1 MIFCEFIFH
10 FRLQKG
16 GIYHTHIFILLLIAR
31 LKPSRHV
38 QMVYFV
44 WGCKMSRNCVRFE
57 KLSIFEIH
65 DYFLDCISDEFLHI
79 WTSEQKVEVLTEN
92 ARYIFCRSSKYLS
105 CGGITLGNSVLVF
118 SRNSISKLVG
128 SEPVLNRF
136 CSGNFQN

>member
-1 MIFCEFIFH
+1 MSKWFIS
-10 FRLQKG
+10 LG
-16 GIYHTHIFILLLIAR
+16 GAKCPVIVFD
-31 LKPSRHV
+31 LK
-38 QMVYFV
+38 
-44 WGCKMSRNCVRFE
+44 

-65 DYFLDCISDEFLHI
+65 DYFLDCISDEFSHI

-105 CGGITLGNSVLVF
+105 CEGITLGHSVLVF
-118 SRNSISKLVG
+118 SRNTISKLVG